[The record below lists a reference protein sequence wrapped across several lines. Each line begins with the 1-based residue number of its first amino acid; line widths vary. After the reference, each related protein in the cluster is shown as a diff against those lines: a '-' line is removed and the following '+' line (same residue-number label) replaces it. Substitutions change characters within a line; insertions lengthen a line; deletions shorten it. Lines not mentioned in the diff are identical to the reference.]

1 MAEAARQG
9 QSRFGGAAPAR
20 KRHGGRHVPLAHFVF
35 RPHCTGAAAEVRR
48 GPGGDELQKG
58 FHEPI
63 EKPRKFYKAVT
74 VVEEDDGFAVKLD
87 ARNVRSPRGAKLVT
101 STRAI
106 AEMVAAEWDSQTDVI
121 ELATMHANRLAFTA
135 IEAIPNAR
143 EATADQ
149 VMEYAGSDLLCY
161 FAEDPRELVARQHA
175 SWDPVLE
182 RAERDLSLK
191 FERTAGIIH
200 KDQPLETLVRV
211 KALALEMDDF
221 MLTGLAFG
229 TSLFGSAVLAL
240 FVQRGW
246 LSGAE
251 AYDLS
256 RVDQAYQE
264 GLWGVDE
271 EAAERTER
279 LRGEAILLDQ
289 WFKAAA

>member
-1 MAEAARQG
+1 M
-9 QSRFGGAAPAR
+9 
-20 KRHGGRHVPLAHFVF
+20 
-35 RPHCTGAAAEVRR
+35 
-48 GPGGDELQKG
+48 QKG

-74 VVEEDDGFAVKLD
+74 VVEEDGGFAVKLD

-101 STRAI
+101 ATRAV

-135 IEAIPNAR
+135 IEAIPNAW

-149 VMEYAGSDLLCY
+149 IMEYAGSDLLCY
-161 FAEDPRELVARQHA
+161 FADDPRELVARQHA
-175 SWDPVLE
+175 QWDPVLE
-182 RAERDLSLK
+182 RAERDLGLT

-200 KDQPLETLVRV
+200 KDQPVETLVRV

-221 MLTGLAFG
+221 TLTGLAFG

-251 AYDLS
+251 AYELS

-264 GLWGVDE
+264 SLWGVDE

-279 LRGEAILLDQ
+279 LRGEAVLLDQ
-289 WFKAAA
+289 WFKAAAAPAS